1 MKVIVFDND
10 NSTLDLLSVF
20 LTCRGHDAQVFP
32 EPHICSFNL
41 LDDNQCPSSEPC
53 ADAVIINMKTPTS
66 EALEALTGLI
76 ENGCKLRPANR
87 AIMSAAMSKQQEAE
101 IRGRGFHPI
110 RKPFRLSEIQGWLE
124 NSVVR

>member
-20 LTCRGHDAQVFP
+20 LTCRGHDALVFP

-41 LDDNQCPSSEPC
+41 LDDNQCPASEPC

-66 EALEALTGLI
+66 ETLEGLTGLI
-76 ENGCKLRPANR
+76 ENGCKIRPANR
-87 AIMSAAMSKQQEAE
+87 AIMSTVMTKQRAAE
-101 IRGRGFHPI
+101 IRGMGFHPI
-110 RKPFRLSEIQGWLE
+110 SKPFRLSEIVGWLE
-124 NSVVR
+124 NLAVR